1 MSQKRRNGRLW
12 LNHIKILWQEFK
24 RHSPCKETHKRFAT
38 KGILHGEVVKNKLT
52 ASMSETGG
60 QFTFQ
65 KPSLLK
71 LPISASQAKGVLTF
85 STVHHYMCLINIY
98 IYIFKATCSLF
109 LYSSRSHLS
118 VGIFQ
123 TRI

>member
-1 MSQKRRNGRLW
+1 MAGIQ
-12 LNHIKILWQEFK
+12 

-85 STVHHYMCLINIY
+85 STVHHYMCLINYIY
-98 IYIFKATCSLF
+98 IYIFSKLHVPCFFIQVDHIYLWVFFKRGSNVCLMK
-109 LYSSRSHLS
+109 Y
-118 VGIFQ
+118 IEM
-123 TRI
+123 